1 MNRPAAGRP
10 DWLVAGL
17 VGAIG
22 IVVAAVLVRPFEAPT
37 IDPDAAASVLYFERL
52 VAGRRL
58 EAFVPSTPKPLLTFV
73 YGLTWTA
80 LHDWRALTW
89 ETLAVFGLAVGL
101 AGAWLARVGGSVIE
115 GAGRQRVAALAAGT
129 FAVTGLI
136 ASADLL
142 REVAGANSLVWAVA
156 GWLVAA
162 HALTGRRTRPGLAGA
177 ALLVAG
183 LARFE
188 TLALVGAAGLILLAR
203 AAAAVRG
210 SGRPVPRG
218 SWLVLAGGL
227 ALPIVGLHDQLLTG
241 DPFFWLGV
249 PARYT
254 ALYVPGA
261 EALGPLDYG
270 RILAGRYLPE
280 WPLVGLAVLGLAV
293 LAWSRR
299 RVPLTGLAGLA
310 GLGAGVALLLFVLA
324 ARGTYISARYYEP
337 LDLVLLAGASI
348 GVGRLAGVVL
358 RPRRTR
364 TRWAGRRGPVLAM
377 AAAAALTLA
386 LAWPPAPLDQGLE
399 RGLDLVR
406 TASANLAVDL
416 PRLAD
421 LAGSQA
427 AGGAGSGPVGA
438 PAADPGRVALFV
450 PSLLRPRIA
459 VETAASLERLGDTYA
474 SFLARPAWPGLHAGQ
489 RIYHDRAADRP
500 NALDDA
506 LEGDPARLGRAT
518 AEIEFADDGRGVR
531 ILRVVSP

>member
-1 MNRPAAGRP
+1 MSRPAAGRP

-17 VGAIG
+17 VGVVG
-22 IVVAAVLVRPFEAPT
+22 IVVAAVLIRPFGAPT

-58 EAFVPSTPKPLLTFV
+58 EAFVPSTPKPLLTLI

-80 LHDWRALTW
+80 VHDWRALTL

-101 AGAWLARVGGSVIE
+101 AGAWLSRVGGSVIE
-115 GAGRQRVAALAAGT
+115 GAGRRRVAALAAGA

-142 REVAGANSLVWAVA
+142 REVARANSLVWAVA

-162 HALTGRRTRPGLAGA
+162 HALTGRRVRSGLAGV
-177 ALLVAG
+177 ALLAAG

-203 AAAAVRG
+203 TAAAVRG

-227 ALPIVGLHDQLLTG
+227 ALPIAGFHDQLLTG

-254 ALYVPGA
+254 ALYVPSA

-280 WPLVGLAVLGLAV
+280 WPLVGLAALGLAV
-293 LAWSRR
+293 LARSRR

-310 GLGAGVALLLFVLA
+310 GLGAGVLVLLFGLA
-324 ARGTYISARYYEP
+324 ARGTYISDRYYEP
-337 LDLVLLAGASI
+337 LDLVLLATASI
-348 GVGRLAGVVL
+348 GVGRLASLAL
-358 RPRRTR
+358 RPRRPR
-364 TRWAGRRGPVLAM
+364 TRRAGRRGSVIAV
-377 AAAAALTLA
+377 AAAGALALA
-386 LAWPPAPLDQGLE
+386 LAWPPAPLDRTLE
-399 RGLDLVR
+399 PALDLVR
-406 TASANLAVDL
+406 AASANLAVDL

-427 AGGAGSGPVGA
+427 AEGPLSEPVGA

-459 VETAASLERLGDTYA
+459 VETRASLERLGDTYA
-474 SFLARPAWPGLHAGQ
+474 AFQARPAWPGLHAGQ

-500 NALDDA
+500 KALDDA
-506 LEGDPARLGRAT
+506 LEGDPALLGRAR
-518 AEIEFADDGRGVR
+518 ARVEFADDARGVR